1 MIPRLLAASCIVLSV
16 TGQARARGPLLL
28 PESTP
33 PNLTS
38 IDPDA
43 LRDRATRGEAK
54 AAADL
59 GSLYAHGWKLPRD
72 PVEAMR
78 WLMRAADSKNR
89 LAERELGLLL
99 LRGDGVASDPER
111 AVALLKLA
119 AAAGDTTAAT
129 AL

>member
-89 LAERELGLLL
+89 LAGGGLGLLL
-99 LRGDGVASDPER
+99 SPGGGGASDPEGGGR
-111 AVALLKLA
+111 LVELGGAR
-119 AAAGDTTAAT
+119 
-129 AL
+129 